1 VQVTRA
7 RFGSLLEWAVAALC
21 ALALAAGGSFAVH
34 HLGSAPGPV
43 VPVAAEEVLDVPL
56 TTAYPPASVP
66 SKAVSVPLVVLSTGS
81 ELRLGEMES
90 VAAGKLKPAW
100 RVGGDVLE
108 RGAAGNRITRTY
120 DDSGHR
126 FILVL
131 EPPTGGAERR
141 ISALYVR

>member
-1 VQVTRA
+1 MQVTRA

-34 HLGSAPGPV
+34 HLGSEPGPV

-56 TTAYPPASVP
+56 TTGHPPASVP
-66 SKAVSVPLVVLSTGS
+66 AKAVSVPLVVLSTGS
-81 ELRLGEMES
+81 ELRVGEMES
-90 VAAGKLKPAW
+90 VAVGKLKPAW

-108 RGAAGNRITRTY
+108 RAAAGNRITRTY
-120 DDSGHR
+120 DDNGHR

-131 EPPTGGAERR
+131 EPPAGGAERR
-141 ISALYVR
+141 ISALYLQ